1 MRADGPSHRRQSS
14 IEPLVERTASE
25 KIDTSDDT
33 APWSRSQVAERFERP
48 VTQQFGDN
56 AEENTPFAGRFVNR
70 PSGHTAVPNPEN
82 TSRRIQQE
90 KQPPRFTVLQI
101 GENQDNAAVVERL
114 VDSRSD
120 LRLANASNG
129 YRGFE
134 LARSLK
140 PDVILMDINLP
151 DINGLTALKILCE
164 TPETSHIPIVALSS
178 NDHPRQIFKEGL
190 DVGFFLH
197 LIGPYKQDV
206 LMDAIDLALIYATNH
221 RPSA

>member
-1 MRADGPSHRRQSS
+1 M
-14 IEPLVERTASE
+14 
-25 KIDTSDDT
+25 
-33 APWSRSQVAERFERP
+33 
-48 VTQQFGDN
+48 
-56 AEENTPFAGRFVNR
+56 
-70 PSGHTAVPNPEN
+70 PNPEK
-82 TSRRIQQE
+82 TPRRIQQKSRE
-90 KQPPRFTVLQI
+90 PRFTLLQI

-120 LRLANASNG
+120 LRLVNANSG

-140 PDVILMDINLP
+140 PDVILIDINLP

-164 TPETSHIPIVALSS
+164 TPETSHIPVVALSS
-178 NDHPRQIFKEGL
+178 KDHPRQIFKEGL

-206 LMDAIDLALIYATNH
+206 LMDSIDLALIYAKNH